1 MPENSGTP
9 PRPRRRLRELAGPF
23 VRPTRGQLLVAVILL
38 LCGLAVTV
46 QFRTLGQQQDYSSL
60 RRTELIAI
68 LDDLTAESRRL
79 EAQVSELERTQS
91 ELRTG
96 VDRQRVARDEV
107 ERRRGELAI
116 LSGTVPARGEGIRVV
131 ISGSSEAIRDSTLL
145 DALEELRDAGAEV
158 IEVNDQ
164 VRVVASTW
172 VTAAAGEITMDGV
185 GLRRP
190 IILDAIGDPHALS
203 EALSFRG
210 GLVSQVSDASG
221 KVEITQ
227 LDEVQISSVHTA
239 APPQYAVPA

>member
-1 MPENSGTP
+1 MPERTDAPQPEQRG
-9 PRPRRRLRELAGPF
+9 LRHLAGRF

-38 LCGLAVTV
+38 LCGLAVTM

-60 RRTELIAI
+60 RRTELISI

-107 ERRRGELAI
+107 ERRSSELAI
-116 LSGTVPARGEGIRVV
+116 LAGTVPARGEGIRVV
-131 ISGSSEAIRDSTLL
+131 ISGPDQAVRDSTLL

-158 IEVNDQ
+158 IEVDDQ

-172 VTAAAGEITMDGV
+172 VGSRGGEITMDGV
-185 GLRRP
+185 TLKRP
-190 IILDAIGDPHALS
+190 IVLEAIGDPHALS
-203 EALSFRG
+203 EALNFRG
-210 GLVSQVSDASG
+210 GLVSQVGDAGGS
-221 KVEITQ
+221 VDITQ
-227 LDEVQISSVHTA
+227 SEQIEVTAIHTA
-239 APPQYAVPA
+239 TTPRYAVPG